1 MYDTFRNLLK
11 KHIFLSDMKL
21 FKLSLIILFSSVV
34 LSDDVSDINLFD
46 LYKDLHQNPELSYK
60 EFKTSKKLSLILQEL
75 GYEVTN
81 GVGGNG
87 VVALL
92 KNGEGKTVMLRADMD
107 GLPVKEKTGASYA
120 SKTKTINDDGQEVY
134 TMHACGHDIHMTVL
148 IGAAQYLMKNK
159 SNWKGTLMLI
169 LEPAEEVSGG
179 ARNMIED
186 GLFTRFPRPD
196 YNLALHVSSGMEA
209 GKVGYLPGWAMAN
222 VDSVDIT
229 VKGLGGHG
237 AYPHT
242 TKDPIVLS
250 AQIISQLQTIVSR
263 QIAPTDPAVVTVGSI
278 HGGTKH
284 NVIPNEVKLQLTLR
298 SYTDEVRNST
308 ISSIKRIVR
317 GAAISAGFPE
327 ELYPTVTIKDEYTP
341 AVFNNPQ
348 LVEKLKIS
356 FQKSLGK
363 NNVKKVSLVMGG
375 EDFGMFG
382 RVEPIIPTA
391 LFWLGSVNKN
401 VCEKALRDD
410 IVLPSLHSDL
420 FLPDA
425 EPTIE
430 TGVKAMTGAALDL
443 FNEL

>member
-1 MYDTFRNLLK
+1 MDK
-11 KHIFLSDMKL
+11 KL
-21 FKLSLIILFSSVV
+21 FKLLLIALFSTSAFAN
-34 LSDDVSDINLFD
+34 SNSEINLLD
-46 LYKDLHQNPELSYK
+46 LYKDLHSNPELSYK
-60 EFKTSKKLSLILQEL
+60 EFETSKKLSLILEEL

-107 GLPVKEKTGASYA
+107 GLPVEEKTGASYA
-120 SKTKTINDDGQEVY
+120 SRIKTLNDEGQEVF
-134 TMHACGHDIHMTVL
+134 TMHACGHDVHMTVL
-148 IGAAQYLMKNK
+148 VGAAQYLIQNR
-159 SNWKGTLMLI
+159 SDWSGTLMLI

-179 ARNMIED
+179 ARNMIKD

-196 YNLALHVSSGMEA
+196 FNLALHVSSSMEV

-222 VDSVDIT
+222 VDSVDII

-298 SYTDEVRNST
+298 SYTDEVRNTT

-317 GAAISAGFPE
+317 GAAIAAGFPE
-327 ELYPTVTIKDEYTP
+327 ELYPTVTLKDEYTP

-348 LVEKLKIS
+348 LVEKLKVS
-356 FQKSLGK
+356 FEKSLGK
-363 NNVKKVSLVMGG
+363 DNVKKVSPVMGG

-391 LFWLGSVNKN
+391 LFWLGAVNKN
-401 VCEKALRDD
+401 IYEKAVRED

-425 EPTIE
+425 EPTLE

-443 FNEL
+443 FNES

>member
-1 MYDTFRNLLK
+1 MDK
-11 KHIFLSDMKL
+11 KL
-21 FKLSLIILFSSVV
+21 FKLLLIALFSASAFAN
-34 LSDDVSDINLFD
+34 SNSDINLLD
-46 LYKDLHQNPELSYK
+46 LYKDLHSNPELSYK
-60 EFKTSKKLSLILQEL
+60 EFETSKKLSLILEEL

-107 GLPVKEKTGASYA
+107 GLPVEEKTGASYA
-120 SKTKTINDDGQEVY
+120 SRTKTLNDEGREVF
-134 TMHACGHDIHMTVL
+134 TMHACGHDVHMTVL
-148 IGAAQYLMKNK
+148 IGAAQYLIQNR
-159 SNWKGTLMLI
+159 SDWSGTLMLI

-179 ARNMIED
+179 ARNMIKD

-196 YNLALHVSSGMEA
+196 FNLALHVSSGMEA

-222 VDSVDIT
+222 VDSVDII

-298 SYTDEVRNST
+298 SYTDEVRNAT

-317 GAAISAGFPE
+317 GAAIAAGFPE
-327 ELYPTVTIKDEYTP
+327 ELYPTVTLKDEYTP

-348 LVEKLKIS
+348 LVEKLKVS
-356 FQKSLGK
+356 FENSLGK
-363 NNVKKVSLVMGG
+363 DNVKKVSPVMGG

-391 LFWLGSVNKN
+391 LFWLGAVNKN
-401 VCEKALRDD
+401 IYEKAVRED

-425 EPTIE
+425 EPTLE

-443 FNEL
+443 FNES